1 MGRSNTLPIGR
12 SHDPEKGQLK
22 PSTRSATTTFEEPAH
37 SSKHHIHLP
46 HVHIPFTA
54 HNDHHTPP
62 QTSAPSRPNGGLNR
76 QNSVQTRYMNM
87 LLAMDTIPRMHNIFA
102 AFFTWILL
110 AGFVVLPGTF
120 TSLQTLEDK
129 PEVSSSET
137 ASAILKTVKNIPLL
151 VIAGS
156 CCGIGALGMVWLWFK
171 WRSNYVWLLNRI
183 FLPGCLNSLA
193 GLISS
198 LINVYTQQDGAW
210 SVTAKVTAIAT
221 GSSMVVT
228 GVLFGLYNFWILEK
242 VKRRHGREMDAVNG
256 GEEGLVEKIGK
267 KMHEPALEP
276 GSVV

>member
-1 MGRSNTLPIGR
+1 MGRSNTLPISR
-12 SHDPEKGQLK
+12 PHDEEKSRIN
-22 PSTRSATTTFEEPAH
+22 PTTRSTTTNFETPP
-37 SSKHHIHLP
+37 SKHHIHVP
-46 HVHIPFTA
+46 HVHIPFTS
-54 HNDHHTPP
+54 HNDHHPP
-62 QTSAPSRPNGGLNR
+62 PTTNGQSRPYGGLNR

-87 LLAMDTIPRMHNIFA
+87 LLAMDTIPRLHNILA

-110 AGFVVLPGTF
+110 AGFVLFPGTF
-120 TSLQTLEDK
+120 TSLQSLEDK

-156 CCGIGALGMVWLWFK
+156 CCGIGALGMIWLWMK

-221 GSSMVVT
+221 GACMVIT

-242 VKRRHGREMDAVNG
+242 VKRRHGREMEAVNG
-256 GEEGLVEKIGK
+256 DEGIVERIGK

>member
-1 MGRSNTLPIGR
+1 
-12 SHDPEKGQLK
+12 
-22 PSTRSATTTFEEPAH
+22 
-37 SSKHHIHLP
+37 
-46 HVHIPFTA
+46 
-54 HNDHHTPP
+54 
-62 QTSAPSRPNGGLNR
+62 
-76 QNSVQTRYMNM
+76 MNM
-87 LLAMDTIPRMHNIFA
+87 LLAMDTIPRLHNILA
-102 AFFTWILL
+102 SFFTWILL
-110 AGFVVLPGTF
+110 AGFVLFPGTF
-120 TSLQTLEDK
+120 TSLQSLEDK

-156 CCGIGALGMVWLWFK
+156 CCGIGALGMIWLWMK
-171 WRSNYVWLLNRI
+171 WRANYVWLLNRI

-221 GSSMVVT
+221 GSCMVVT

-242 VKRRHGREMDAVNG
+242 VKRRHGREMEAVTG
-256 GEEGLVEKIGK
+256 DEGIVERIGK
-267 KMHEPALEP
+267 KMQEPALEP